1 MITYLAKASPLQRV
15 NPTLKL
21 LGLGIIVAAAT
32 LAFDPY
38 IPTLLATGLW
48 LMTLFFGRVPIGVL
62 LRWSVRLLLLP
73 IPLALLTA
81 LYAQVGSPVHP
92 ILQVGTWILT
102 REGVVLGLGVG
113 LRLSAILAGS
123 MMYVTTTDPSDFA
136 VSLVQNLGL
145 PYRFAYGLLISYRF
159 LPSLGSE
166 AETLRMAH
174 RVRGMGR
181 SRTVGDR
188 LEEFRRLAIPLLA
201 AAIRRSER
209 TALAMDARAFGAFS
223 DRTYLRSMRVR
234 GSDVGFVLLC
244 AAYAIAAIALAVR
257 LGVARLAWIPGA

>member
-1 MITYLAKASPLQRV
+1 MITFLAGASPLHRV
-15 NPTLKL
+15 NPTMKL
-21 LGLGIIVAAAT
+21 VGLAVIVAAAT

-38 IPTLLATGLW
+38 IPALLATGLW
-48 LMTLFFGRVPIGVL
+48 LLTLFFGRVPLVLL
-62 LRWSVRLLLLP
+62 LRWSLRLLLLP
-73 IPLALLTA
+73 MPLALLTA
-81 LYAQVGSPVHP
+81 LYTQVEPPVHP
-92 ILQVGTWILT
+92 ILSLGPWILT
-102 REGVVLGLGVG
+102 REGLVLGLGVG

-136 VSLVQNLGL
+136 VSLVQNLRI

-181 SRTVGDR
+181 SRTLRDR
-188 LEEFRRLAIPLLA
+188 LGEFRRVAIPLLA

-209 TALAMDARAFGAFS
+209 TALAMDARGFGAFA
-223 DRTYLRSMRVR
+223 DRTYLRSMKVR
-234 GSDVGFVLLC
+234 RPDIGFVLLC
-244 AAYAIAAIALAVR
+244 TAYATAAIALAVR

>member
-1 MITYLAKASPLQRV
+1 MITYLAGASPLHRV
-15 NPTLKL
+15 NPAMKL
-21 LGLGIIVAAAT
+21 LGLAVIVAAAT

-38 IPTLLATGLW
+38 IPALLAAGLW
-48 LMTLFFGRVPIGVL
+48 LMTMFFGRVPLRL
-62 LRWSVRLLLLP
+62 LMRWSIRLLLLP
-73 IPLALLTA
+73 LPLALLTA
-81 LYAQVGSPVHP
+81 LYAQVGPPVHP
-92 ILQVGTWILT
+92 ILHVGPWILT

-136 VSLVQNLGL
+136 VSLVQNLRL

-174 RVRGMGR
+174 RVRGLGR
-181 SRTVGDR
+181 SRSFGDR
-188 LEEFRRLAIPLLA
+188 LGEFRRVAIPLLA

-209 TALAMDARAFGAFS
+209 TALAMDARAFGAFA
-223 DRTYLRSMRVR
+223 DRTYLRSMKVR
-234 GSDVGFVLLC
+234 GRDLAFVTLC
-244 AAYAIAAIALAVR
+244 AAYAFAAIALAVR
-257 LGVARLAWIPGA
+257 LGVARLTWIPGA